1 MSKIS
6 LTPSKEKRNKILKA
20 LRKKDPNWKMNML
33 IVSIIEVLALIMLA
47 FTAYHAITERLG
59 LATISSM
66 VLNVMLIIFAL
77 LLSLSIRKRTQYECA
92 FPFST
97 MDEGKLIIEDD
108 AVVYQFIDL
117 GTKYYYPDMTKDNN
131 YDDHCEYRINKNDIK
146 EIKIDENNTCTIRG
160 NGIVSMNNK
169 TIERKVTIIS
179 FVLAF
184 EQEGAVEL
192 IKEWSET
199 LEQ

>member
-1 MSKIS
+1 
-6 LTPSKEKRNKILKA
+6 
-20 LRKKDPNWKMNML
+20 
-33 IVSIIEVLALIMLA
+33 
-47 FTAYHAITERLG
+47 
-59 LATISSM
+59 
-66 VLNVMLIIFAL
+66 
-77 LLSLSIRKRTQYECA
+77 
-92 FPFST
+92 
-97 MDEGKLIIEDD
+97 
-108 AVVYQFIDL
+108 
-117 GTKYYYPDMTKDNN
+117 MTKDNN